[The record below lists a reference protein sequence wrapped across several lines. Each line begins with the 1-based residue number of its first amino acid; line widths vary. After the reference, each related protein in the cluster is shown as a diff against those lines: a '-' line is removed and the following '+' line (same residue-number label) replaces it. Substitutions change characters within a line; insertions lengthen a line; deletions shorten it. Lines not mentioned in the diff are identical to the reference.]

1 MIVFSRLKNLK
12 DLLKEYDAYKSRC
25 IIIFKYSLFAS
36 PILHQRHFSLEIL
49 LVWYIICSSP
59 GGFRR
64 GIPFN
69 ARKTETQTQ
78 IVHCNS
84 EQCIFSVIF
93 YII

>member
-25 IIIFKYSLFAS
+25 IIIFKYSLFAL

-59 GGFRR
+59 GGFRQ

-69 ARKTETQTQ
+69 TRKTETQTQ
-78 IVHCNS
+78 IVHCNI
-84 EQCIFSVIF
+84 EHSVSSM
-93 YII
+93 